1 MKNIISFC
9 TVALLMANVLFAQTK
24 PATKPKTSTVK
35 PTAPGTKPYTP
46 PATPPPPVQQNVSTP
61 KVATPPP
68 ATETTVTPEMQE
80 QYDKMNNTAKP
91 ATTNKTS
98 KPASSTTI
106 STPSRSSNSNS
117 NSSKS
122 ETYKSK
128 PVEKA
133 AKAKPEKE
141 ARRPSEDSKFHIGFK
156 GGVNLSTIAESGK
169 FATDGLD
176 YQMGYHGGLVLNF
189 GGKGVSFQ
197 PEILFSQIGTKIDA
211 PGLTG
216 SVTINTVTV
225 PLLLKFSLGSD
236 AFRFFITAGGFG
248 SYYLSGSSLNPLTN
262 KTEAITFATGDARI
276 EYGATGGAGLQ
287 FGSKTKF
294 FVEGRYNYGL
304 GDNGD
309 KVAGVKES
317 FSRTIMASVGVL
329 IPL

>member
-9 TVALLMANVLFAQTK
+9 LVSLLMANVLFAQTK
-24 PATKPKTSTVK
+24 PATKPKTTTVK
-35 PTAPGTKPYTP
+35 PAAPGTKPYTP
-46 PATPPPPVQQNVSTP
+46 PATTTPPVQQR
-61 KVATPPP
+61 VATPP
-68 ATETTVTPEMQE
+68 ATTETTVTPEMQE
-80 QYDKMNNTAKP
+80 QYDKMNNTTKP

-98 KPASSTTI
+98 KPASSTTT
-106 STPSRSSNSNS
+106 SAPSRSSNSTSNS
-117 NSSKS
+117 NKS

-128 PVEKA
+128 PVEKV
-133 AKAKPEKE
+133 AKAKPEKA
-141 ARRPSEDSKFHIGFK
+141 ARRPSEDSKFHIGFR
-156 GGVNLSTIAESGK
+156 GGINLSTIAESGK
-169 FATDGLD
+169 FVTEGLD
-176 YQMGYHGGLVLNF
+176 NQMGYHGGLVLNF

>member
-1 MKNIISFC
+1 MKNIVSFC
-9 TVALLMANVLFAQTK
+9 IVSLLMANVLFAQTK
-24 PATKPKTSTVK
+24 PTTKPKTTTVK
-35 PTAPGTKPYTP
+35 PAAPGTKPYTP
-46 PATPPPPVQQNVSTP
+46 PATTTPPVQQ
-61 KVATPPP
+61 KVATPPA

-98 KPASSTTI
+98 KPASSTTTSI
-106 STPSRSSNSNS
+106 PNRSSNSNS
-117 NSSKS
+117 NSNKS

-128 PVEKA
+128 PIERA

-141 ARRPSEDSKFHIGFK
+141 ARRPSEDSKFHVGFK

-169 FATDGLD
+169 FTTEGFDN
-176 YQMGYHGGLVLNF
+176 QMGYHGGLVLNF

-197 PEILFSQIGTKIDA
+197 PEILFSQIGVKAASTIL
-211 PGLTG
+211 GVSG
-216 SVTINTVTV
+216 SSTINTVTV
-225 PLLLKFSLGSD
+225 PLLLKFSLGGD
-236 AFRFFITAGGFG
+236 AFRFFITAGGYG
-248 SYYLSGSSLNPLTN
+248 SYLLSGSSTATFNGQTA
-262 KTEAITFATGDARI
+262 KTDYVFAKGDARI

-304 GDNGD
+304 GNNAD
-309 KVAGVKES
+309 KIAGAKEL
-317 FSRTIMASVGVL
+317 FSRTIMGSVGVL